1 MKNKNVSGSNGNA
14 NDTCIL
20 AYIKCIKPNDLFK
33 TKILRNINP
42 INISYDINNA
52 NALMEPSNP
61 YVEFVD
67 HPEYKKL
74 YKARLES
81 RIKDKKSFSY
91 SWWGVCPTPV
101 GNKVQSNKLNV
112 KEYTGLI
119 IVISLL

>member
-20 AYIKCIKPNDLFK
+20 AYIKCIKLNDLFK

-74 YKARLES
+74 SKARLES

-91 SWWGVCPTPV
+91 SGLAPV